1 MGIGEILAYILALI
15 LMLLICRIFIKPL
28 KSLFLLFFNSL
39 LGGVGLF
46 VFNYIFAGVGF
57 SIGINIVTA
66 TTVGVL
72 GFPGLVLLV
81 LLRLVFGK

>member
-1 MGIGEILAYILALI
+1 MGIGEILAYILALV
-15 LMLLICRIFIKPL
+15 LMLLLCRIFIKPL
-28 KSLFLLFFNSL
+28 KSLFLLFLNSL

-46 VFNYIFAGVGF
+46 VFNYIFAGIGF

-81 LLRLVFGK
+81 LLRLVFGG

>member
-1 MGIGEILAYILALI
+1 MGIGEILAYILALV
-15 LMLLICRIFIKPL
+15 LMLLLCRIFIKPL
-28 KSLFLLFFNSL
+28 KSLFLLFLNSL
-39 LGGVGLF
+39 LGGVSLF
-46 VFNYIFAGVGF
+46 VFNYIFAGIGF

-81 LLRLVFGK
+81 LLRLVFGG

>member
-1 MGIGEILAYILALI
+1 MGIGEILAYILALA
-15 LMLLICRIFIKPL
+15 LMLILCRIFIKPL
-28 KSLFLLFFNSL
+28 KSLFLLFLNSL
-39 LGGVGLF
+39 LGGIGLF
-46 VFNYIFAGVGF
+46 VFNYIFAGIGF

-81 LLRLVFGK
+81 LLRLVFGS

>member
-1 MGIGEILAYILALI
+1 MGIGEILAYILALV
-15 LMLLICRIFIKPL
+15 LMLFICRIFIKPL
-28 KSLFLLFFNSL
+28 KSLFLLFLNSL

-46 VFNYIFAGVGF
+46 VFNYIFAGIGF
-57 SIGINIVTA
+57 GIGINIVTA